1 VNLIIYM
8 IDSDQHPDSNRR
20 PFQIL
25 RSMTDLLVMV
35 RVRASLVIGCQF
47 ETVRKRHRFENLKK
61 GHRSEI
67 QVSVT

>member
-1 VNLIIYM
+1 MNLIIYM
-8 IDSDQHPDSNRR
+8 IDSDKHADLKRR

-35 RVRASLVIGCQF
+35 RASLVIGCQF
-47 ETVRKRHRFENLKK
+47 ETVRKCHRFENLKK